1 MERLKRI
8 ILAAGIVAILFPLSE
23 IHAQNTPAEPAAVAE
38 PTAPAAPVAVTDVP
52 AAPEGSDKGEAAPV
66 DSAANMGEGAPKA
79 DAASTDS
86 VEGEETTAGDLL
98 EGVAK
103 TVNDWKTLGWLAGL
117 IALLNFLMGLLRFK
131 PIDTWLIQ
139 YDKKWLKPWV
149 AMGLG
154 ALIMGLSTYQ
164 TDANILNSIVA
175 GLLAGL
181 GSTGAHEAITGK
193 LTFGPKEKAEVEG

>member
-23 IHAQNTPAEPAAVAE
+23 IHAQNEPAQPATVAE
-38 PTAPAAPVAVTDVP
+38 TTAPAAPVAVADAP

-66 DSAANMGEGAPKA
+66 DSRASEGVAAPKA

-86 VEGEETTAGDLL
+86 VEGEEATAEDLL
-98 EGVAK
+98 QGLGK

-131 PIDTWLIQ
+131 PIDVWLIQ
-139 YDKKWLKPWV
+139 HDKKWLKPWV

-164 TDANILNSIVA
+164 TDANVLNAIVA

-181 GSTGAHEAITGK
+181 GSTGFHEAITGK
-193 LTFGPKEKAEVEG
+193 LTFGPKPKAEG